1 MADLDQFTILETP
14 KGKISHLLMAFRGW
28 PDANEAATWAIKC
41 LLKKLPS
48 RKMAEMDPEEFFDFS
63 QVRPLIRLN
72 SQGVRYLQWP
82 SNELFYHSSSNSSRS
97 FMVFLGTEPSLKW
110 RTYCDSVLDQ
120 AMKSGVRTVVHVG
133 ALLDAVPHT
142 RPLRITGSVYGPK
155 HRKSLTKLGIRSSNY
170 QGPSGISSAMM
181 ERCSAKGLEFVT
193 LWGHT
198 SHYLQT
204 APNYQV
210 AHGIVTAVCQLLNLK
225 LDWRELKASSSS
237 FEEAMQIAVEKDSQL
252 KAYVE
257 KLEEHYD
264 TETAALTEIPNA
276 EDMVRELEKF
286 LKDQRSSGNNS

>member
-1 MADLDQFTILETP
+1 MAEANQFTILETP
-14 KGKISHLLMAFRGW
+14 EGEISYLLMAFRGW
-28 PDANEAATWAIKC
+28 PDANEAATWAIRC
-41 LLKKLPS
+41 LLKKLPA

-82 SNELFYHSSSNSSRS
+82 SNDLFYHSSSNSSQS

-110 RTYCDSVLDQ
+110 RTYCDAVLDL
-120 AMKSGVRTVVHVG
+120 AMQSGVHTVVHVG

-142 RPLRITGSVYGPK
+142 RPLRITGSVYGPN
-155 HRKSLTKLGIRSSNY
+155 HQGSLTKLGIRSSNY

-204 APNYQV
+204 SPNYQV

-225 LDWRELKASSSS
+225 LDLQKLKASSSS
-237 FEEAMQIAVEKDSQL
+237 FEEAMRKAVEKDSQI
-252 KAYVE
+252 KSYVE

-264 TETAALTEIPNA
+264 AEAAALTEIPNA

-286 LKDQRSSGNNS
+286 LKDQRSGDNSN